1 MKLSQAQ
8 LKQIIKEELQKTLYE
23 IGDDEPTVKTPQSQP
38 EAKVI
43 PDLPW
48 EANKVGIWQDWSK
61 VMPLKGDDLSEFN
74 NYIGQN
80 IGKFGMNNSVIAVYG
95 DDKYGRL
102 NPTCLVF
109 IPEEKFLLR
118 KEDRYLVDQALKA
131 IKIKLSENGFKYDS
145 GLTVPGSQR

>member
-38 EAKVI
+38 EAQGLVI
-43 PDLPW
+43 PDLPR
-48 EANKVGIWQDWSK
+48 EALTIEGAWVDWKIAAPEQGEGFES
-61 VMPLKGDDLSEFN
+61 
-74 NYIGQN
+74 YIEQN
-80 IGKFGMNNSVIAVYG
+80 MGKFYQHNSVIAAYG
-95 DDKYGRL
+95 LDSRSK
-102 NPTCLVF
+102 PTCLVF
-109 IPEEKFLLR
+109 IPREKFLLR

-131 IKIKLSENGFKYDS
+131 IRIKLSENGFKYDS